1 MPTRF
6 FSVVQKAAKALRASN
21 ALAVIGKRQEPQF
34 ASRTFTKGQ
43 PKTGTSR
50 GSSVF
55 GTGEHHHQTPP
66 QGLETSQSH
75 LKATPKPI
83 DSQPIGNPKP
93 PQSHPRSEEH
103 TSE

>member
-1 MPTRF
+1 MATWKGQHRRKRSGVMPTRF

-50 GSSVF
+50 GSRVF
-55 GTGEHHHQTPP
+55 AARRWGRGQKSGFASLLCAARLA
-66 QGLETSQSH
+66 GLRLGIS
-75 LKATPKPI
+75 
-83 DSQPIGNPKP
+83 
-93 PQSHPRSEEH
+93 
-103 TSE
+103 